1 MTGLRDRAFAV
12 LLLFACPVCAGDVIS
27 AFGHKWTVPNAADWK
42 VDEKQDATVLHLMT
56 SREPLPGPRRP
67 IQFAL
72 ADTPEFQR
80 VTMELDARPLEKS
93 LILVFA
99 YRDNAHFDYAH
110 LSIDRATSEP
120 HHNGIFHVYGGER
133 VRISSEEGPA
143 AFPATKRWY
152 HVRLTYD
159 GQSGSVEVVVDG
171 QSIPSLHAID
181 LSLRSGKVGV
191 GSFDETGDFKNVK
204 IDGVPVASPVPGDEK

>member
-1 MTGLRDRAFAV
+1 MTGLRDRVFAV
-12 LLLFACPVCAGDVIS
+12 LLLFACPVSAGDVIS
-27 AFGHKWTVPNAADWK
+27 ALGYKWTLPNASDWK
-42 VDEKQDATVLHLMT
+42 VEENQNTTVLRLMT
-56 SREPLPGPRRP
+56 SRGPLPGPRRP

-72 ADTPEFQR
+72 AETPEFQH
-80 VTMELDARPLEKS
+80 VTMELEARPLEKS

-110 LSIDRATSEP
+110 LSTDRATSEP
-120 HHNGIFHVYGGER
+120 HHNGIFHVYAGER

-143 AFPATKRWY
+143 AFPATRRWY

-159 GQSGSVEVVVDG
+159 GRSGNVEIAVDG
-171 QSIPSLHAID
+171 QLVPALHATD

-204 IDGVPVASPVPGDEK
+204 IDGVPAERR

>member
-1 MTGLRDRAFAV
+1 MTSARDRVVAV
-12 LLLFACPVCAGDVIS
+12 LLLVTCPAWASDIIS
-27 AFGHKWTVPNAADWK
+27 ALGYKWTVPNASDWK
-42 VDEKQDATVLHLMT
+42 VEENQDTTVLHLTT
-56 SREPLPGPRRP
+56 SRGPLPGPRRP

-72 ADTPEFQR
+72 ADTPDFQR
-80 VTMELDARPLEKS
+80 VTMELEARPLQKS

-133 VRISSEEGPA
+133 VRVSSEEGPA

-159 GQSGSVEVVVDG
+159 GQSGSVEVAVDG
-171 QSIPSLHAID
+171 QSVQSLHAID

-191 GSFDETGDFKNVK
+191 GSFDETGDFKKIK
-204 IDGVPVASPVPGDEK
+204 IDGVPTANGK

>member
-1 MTGLRDRAFAV
+1 MTRLRDRVFAV
-12 LLLFACPVCAGDVIS
+12 LLLFACPVCGGDVIS
-27 AFGHKWTVPNAADWK
+27 AFGYKWTVPNASDWK
-42 VDEKQDATVLHLMT
+42 VEENENTTVLHLMT

-99 YRDNAHFDYAH
+99 YRDNAHFDYVH
-110 LSIDRATSEP
+110 LSIYRATSEP
-120 HHNGIFHVYGGER
+120 RHNGIFHVYGGER